1 MMSRTDYKFLH
12 VCAVLAVLFFCSCL
26 SQKKITYFQ
35 QSETDTVASVPYDTL
50 FITTIHPND
59 IINVFVTSVNS
70 EASKYFNF
78 ADRPDN
84 GSVNQPGTPGP
95 NGYIVDAY
103 GYVQLPLVGSVLL
116 GGLTSKEARDTI
128 TKRLERYI
136 QTPSVKLNIQNFRVT
151 ILGEVSRPGVYYV
164 SSEKMEITSALAM
177 AGDLTIFARRENVS
191 VIREEN
197 GKKTFSTIDLT
208 TRELFNSPCYN
219 LHSNDI
225 VYVEPL
231 KSKKFQAQNWYRV
244 MPFVL
249 SSISVAIVLIRLYQ

>member
-1 MMSRTDYKFLH
+1 MNSRIDCKFFQ
-12 VCAVLAVLFFCSCL
+12 VCALLLPFLFCSCL
-26 SQKKITYFQ
+26 SQKEITYFQ
-35 QSETDTVASVPYDTL
+35 QKADTTEAVPYDTL

-59 IINVFVTSVNS
+59 IINVFVTSVNA

-84 GSVNQPGTPGP
+84 AAVSLPGTPGA

-103 GYVQLPLVGSVLL
+103 GYVQLPLVGSVLVA
-116 GGLTSKEARDTI
+116 GLTSREARDTI

-177 AGDLTIFARRENVS
+177 AGDLTIFAKRDNIS

-197 GKKTFSTIDLT
+197 GKKTFATIDLT
-208 TRELFNSPCYN
+208 SRDLFNSPYYN

-225 VYVEPL
+225 LYVEPL

-249 SSISVAIVLIRLYQ
+249 SSISVAIVLVRLYQ

>member
-1 MMSRTDYKFLH
+1 MNSRIDYKFLQ
-12 VCAVLAVLFFCSCL
+12 VCALLLPLLFCSCL
-26 SQKKITYFQ
+26 SQKEITYFQ
-35 QSETDTVASVPYDTL
+35 QKADTTEAVPYDTL

-59 IINVFVTSVNS
+59 IINVFVTSVNA

-84 GSVNQPGTPGP
+84 AAVSLPGTPGA

-103 GYVQLPLVGSVLL
+103 GYVQLPLVGSVLVA
-116 GGLTSKEARDTI
+116 GLTSSEARDTI

-177 AGDLTIFARRENVS
+177 AGDLTIFAKRDNIS
-191 VIREEN
+191 VIREEK
-197 GKKTFSTIDLT
+197 GKKTFATIDLT
-208 TRELFNSPCYN
+208 SRDLFNSPYYN

-225 VYVEPL
+225 LYVEPL

-249 SSISVAIVLIRLYQ
+249 SSISVAIVLVRLYQ

>member
-1 MMSRTDYKFLH
+1 MKDKYRYKFLLI
-12 VCAVLAVLFFCSCL
+12 ALGFAGLFFCGCL
-26 SQKKITYFQ
+26 SQKKVTYFQ
-35 QSETDTVASVPYDTL
+35 QKTDTTQAVPYDTL
-50 FITTIHPND
+50 FITVIHPND
-59 IINVFVTSVNS
+59 IVNVFVTSINA
-70 EASKYFNF
+70 EASRYFNF

-84 GSVNQPGTPGP
+84 AAVNLPGTPGA

-103 GYVQLPLVGSVLL
+103 GYVQLPLVGSVLV
-116 GGLTSKEARDTI
+116 GGLTSKEARDSI
-128 TKRLERYI
+128 TKKLEKYI

-151 ILGEVSRPGVYYV
+151 ILGEVARPGVYYV
-164 SSEKMEITSALAM
+164 SSEKMEVTSALAM
-177 AGDLTIFARRENVS
+177 AGDLTIFAKRENVS
-191 VIREEN
+191 IIREEN
-197 GKKTFSTIDLT
+197 GKKTFGTIDLT
-208 TRELFNSPCYN
+208 SRDLFHSPYYN